1 MDGDD
6 DIAYGGTDCDDLD
19 ASVEGIDVDGDGE
32 STCDGDCDDG
42 DATIFSTATETWY
55 DGIDSDCDG
64 ANDYDQDGDG
74 EDSYDYGGMDCDDA
88 DANTVG
94 DDDGDGYYTCDP
106 VPDCD
111 DGDASAY
118 PGATEI
124 LNDGIDQD
132 CDGVD
137 LTTLGLCLNVM
148 SLTTPIQMVPMM
160 SLMLLGMLMPYTVT

>member
-1 MDGDD
+1 
-6 DIAYGGTDCDDLD
+6 
-19 ASVEGIDVDGDGE
+19 
-32 STCDGDCDDG
+32 
-42 DATIFSTATETWY
+42 
-55 DGIDSDCDG
+55 
-64 ANDYDQDGDG
+64 
-74 EDSYDYGGMDCDDA
+74 MDCDDA

-94 DDDGDGYYTCDP
+94 DDDCDGYYTCDP

-137 LTTLGLCLNVM
+137 LTTLGSCLEYYEFDNTYSDGVYDVIDGGNAM
-148 SLTTPIQMVPMM
+148 RFTVYIQRWLDIG
-160 SLMLLGMLMPYTVT
+160 SQRTR